1 MTNIIPNS
9 TARRGVQILLANS
22 FLMIFGYFV
31 IISVFALHFTHDLR
45 FTAATVGLALAVRSL
60 TQQGL
65 DIFGGAFADRVGFR
79 FSITL
84 GCLIRVG
91 GFLGMGLA
99 QNFAQLVVACFIAG
113 FGGMFFDA
121 AGSAALA
128 ALTPLPERPRT
139 FAWQATLNNV
149 AAALGPILGI
159 AVYTHGGFSPAAFI
173 AAGIFAWI
181 ALQTALFLPARIGC
195 ASPTSP
201 SRPLPFGQIMRAIM
215 LRQAYVRV
223 VLLLMG
229 YWAINTQITLTL
241 PLAAAHLA
249 GPSSVA
255 ILLGLNSFLAIPL
268 QYPLVRFVERF
279 ISQIHLLAFSV
290 LLSGVGLTVSFCA
303 PNFAWQVAGIVI
315 ATIGGL
321 AISPTMASI
330 TAQVAPPRAL
340 GAFYG
345 FSAIGVGIGG
355 ALGQYFGGRIYD
367 FQRALHLPWLM
378 GICVAMLTLGITIAI
393 GMSPSPTTTPAYT
406 ETAEIE
412 RIAAESGIMPS
423 SL

>member
-1 MTNIIPNS
+1 MTNAIQIGG
-9 TARRGVQILLANS
+9 AQRGVRVLLANS
-22 FLMIFGYFV
+22 FMMIFGFFV

-45 FTAATVGLALAVRSL
+45 FTAAAVGLALAVRSL

-91 GFLGMGLA
+91 GFVGMGLA
-99 QNFAQLVVACFIAG
+99 QNFTQLVVACFIAG

-128 ALTPLPERPRT
+128 ALTPLPNRART
-139 FAWQATLNNV
+139 FALQATLNNV

-159 AVYTHGGFSPAAFI
+159 AVFTHVGFAPAAFI
-173 AAGIFAWI
+173 AAGIFSWI
-181 ALQTALFLPARIGC
+181 ALQTALFLPKGIGR
-195 ASPTSP
+195 ASSTSAG
-201 SRPLPFGQIMRAIM
+201 RPLAIGQIMRAIM

-241 PLAAAHLA
+241 PLAAAHLT

-268 QYPLVRFVERF
+268 QYPLVRCLERF
-279 ISQIHLLAFSV
+279 ISQMHLLALSV
-290 LLSGVGLTVSFCA
+290 LLSGAGLALAFCA
-303 PNFAWQVAGIVI
+303 PNLAWQVAGVVI
-315 ATIGGL
+315 TTLGGL

-345 FSAIGVGIGG
+345 FSAIGIGLGG
-355 ALGQYFGGRIYD
+355 ALGQYFGGQIYD
-367 FQRALHLPWLM
+367 FQRALHFPWLM
-378 GICVAMLTLGITIAI
+378 GIVLAVLTLGVTVAL
-393 GMSPSPTTTPAYT
+393 GTSPSPTATPAYV
-406 ETAEIE
+406 EASEVE
-412 RIAAESGIMPS
+412 KIAAGSNIMPS